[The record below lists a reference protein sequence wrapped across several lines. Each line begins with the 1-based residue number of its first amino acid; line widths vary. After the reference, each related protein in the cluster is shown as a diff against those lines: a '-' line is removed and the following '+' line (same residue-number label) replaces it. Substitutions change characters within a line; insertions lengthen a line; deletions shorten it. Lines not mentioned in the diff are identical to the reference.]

1 MKTLIATLALSLMAL
16 ASAFSGVATAQTSPQ
31 QSAQDTVWIQI
42 AARASL
48 REAQAEAQEFAARL
62 PDVSGFALGGGWYG
76 IVLGP
81 YARNDADRVLQV
93 YRAERQIPRD
103 SFIAFGRN
111 LGNQFYP
118 TAASANTET
127 QPTVESP
134 VLEPIDPAVV
144 TEAPADPAA
153 SAQTLLP
160 DETPA
165 EARRS
170 ESRLTRE
177 ERKDLQIALKA
188 AGFYTS
194 TIDGAFGRG
203 TRGSMSDWQSAR
215 GYAPTGVL
223 TTAQRQ
229 ALMDEYNAPLIS
241 VGMAPLTDTKAGIAL
256 NIPAG
261 EVTFD
266 RYESPF
272 ALFKSSGDLGAQV
285 LLISQPGD
293 KRTLYGLYDIMQTLK
308 IVPLE
313 GPRQR
318 SGNSFTLEGRGNGIV
333 SYTEARLANGE
344 IKGFTLVWPMGD
356 DDRRARVLAEM
367 QNSFERIDGV
377 LDPAAGAD
385 APQNVDLV
393 SGLDVRKP
401 RLSRSG
407 FYVDAKGSVVTTSD
421 VVAGCARVTL
431 DHEYQAEVA
440 FNDSAAGIAV
450 LRPVEPLAPMAVAAL
465 ASASARLQSDI
476 AVSGFSYEGVLGA
489 PSLSWGS
496 LQDVKDL
503 SGNTGVSRLQLTSQP
518 GDAGG
523 PVLTTDGAVQ
533 GMLLSQSKGATQLP
547 DGVSFAANA
556 DSLRSALSSAGVTVT
571 DASAGATALPVGALT
586 RQASG
591 MTVLVSCWE

>member
-1 MKTLIATLALSLMAL
+1 MKTLIATLALALMTL
-16 ASAFSGVATAQTSPQ
+16 ASAFSGVVHAQ
-31 QSAQDTVWIQI
+31 QSSQDTVWIQV

-48 REAQAEAQEFAARL
+48 REAQAEAQNFAAQL

-81 YARNDADRVLQV
+81 YARTDADRVLQV
-93 YRAERQIPRD
+93 YRAEGQIPRD
-103 SFIAFGRN
+103 SFIAFGNN

-118 TAASANTET
+118 TAATANTEP
-127 QPTVESP
+127 QPTVDSP
-134 VLEPIDPAVV
+134 VLEPIDPAVA
-144 TEAPADPAA
+144 TEAPTEPV
-153 SAQTLLP
+153 QTALP

-170 ESRLTRE
+170 ESRLTRD

-194 TIDGAFGRG
+194 SIDGAFGRG
-203 TRGSMSDWQSAR
+203 TRGSMSDWQTAR

-241 VGMAPLTDTKAGIAL
+241 VGMTAVTDTKAGIAMQ
-256 NIPAG
+256 IPAA

-272 ALFKSSGDLGAQV
+272 ALYKSSGDLGAQV
-285 LLISQPGD
+285 LLISQPGNQ
-293 KRTLYGLYDIMQTLK
+293 RTLFGLYDIMQTLK
-308 IVPLE
+308 IVPLD

-356 DDRRARVLAEM
+356 DDRRARVLAAM
-367 QNSFERIDGV
+367 QASFARVDGV

-450 LRPVEPLAPMAVAAL
+450 LRPVEPLAPMAVANL

-503 SGNTGVSRLQLTSQP
+503 SGNAGVSRLQLTSQP

-533 GMLLSQSKGATQLP
+533 GMLLSQNIGANQLP

-556 DSLRSALSSAGVTVT
+556 DSLRSALSTAGVTAT

>member
-1 MKTLIATLALSLMAL
+1 MKTLIATLALALMTL
-16 ASAFSGVATAQTSPQ
+16 ASAFSGVAHAQ
-31 QSAQDTVWIQI
+31 QSSQDTVWIQV

-81 YARNDADRVLQV
+81 YARTDADRVLQV
-93 YRAERQIPRD
+93 YRSERQIPRD

-118 TAASANTET
+118 TAASANTEP

-144 TEAPADPAA
+144 TEAPAEPV
-153 SAQTLLP
+153 QTTLP

-177 ERKDLQIALKA
+177 ERKDLQVALKA

-256 NIPAG
+256 KIPAG

-308 IVPLE
+308 IVPLD

-367 QNSFERIDGV
+367 QTSFERIDGV
-377 LDPAAGAD
+377 LDPAVGAD

-450 LRPVEPLAPMAVAAL
+450 LRPVEPLAPMAVANL

-503 SGNTGVSRLQLTSQP
+503 TGNAGVSRLQLTSQP

-533 GMLLSQSKGATQLP
+533 GMLLSQSKSATQLP
-547 DGVSFAANA
+547 EGVSFAANA
-556 DSLRSALSSAGVTVT
+556 ESLRSALSSAGVTPK

>member
-1 MKTLIATLALSLMAL
+1 MKTLIATLALALMTL
-16 ASAFSGVATAQTSPQ
+16 ASAFSGVAHAQ
-31 QSAQDTVWIQI
+31 QSSQDTVWIQV

-48 REAQAEAQEFAARL
+48 REAQAEAQNFAAQL

-81 YARNDADRVLQV
+81 YARTDADRVLQV
-93 YRAERQIPRD
+93 YRAEGQIPRD
-103 SFIAFGRN
+103 SFIAFGNN

-118 TAASANTET
+118 TAATANTEP
-127 QPTVESP
+127 QPTVDSP
-134 VLEPIDPAVV
+134 VLEPIDPAVA
-144 TEAPADPAA
+144 TEAPTEPV
-153 SAQTLLP
+153 QTALP

-170 ESRLTRE
+170 ESRLTRD

-256 NIPAG
+256 KIPAG

-367 QNSFERIDGV
+367 QTSFERIDGV

-450 LRPVEPLAPMAVAAL
+450 LRPVEPLAPMAVANL

-503 SGNTGVSRLQLTSQP
+503 TGNAGVSRLQLTSQP

-533 GMLLSQSKGATQLP
+533 GMLLSQSKSATQLP
-547 DGVSFAANA
+547 EGVSFAANA
-556 DSLRSALSSAGVTVT
+556 ESLRSALSSAGVTPK

>member
-1 MKTLIATLALSLMAL
+1 MKTLIATLALALMTL
-16 ASAFSGVATAQTSPQ
+16 ASAFSGVAHAQ
-31 QSAQDTVWIQI
+31 QSSQDTVWIQV

-81 YARNDADRVLQV
+81 YARTDADRVLQV
-93 YRAERQIPRD
+93 YRSERQIPRD

-118 TAASANTET
+118 TAASANTEP

-144 TEAPADPAA
+144 TEAPAEPV
-153 SAQTLLP
+153 QTTLP

-177 ERKDLQIALKA
+177 ERKDLQVALKA

-256 NIPAG
+256 KIPAG

-367 QNSFERIDGV
+367 QASFERIDGV

-450 LRPVEPLAPMAVAAL
+450 LRPVEALAPMAVANL

-503 SGNTGVSRLQLTSQP
+503 TGNAGVSRLQLTSQP

-533 GMLLSQSKGATQLP
+533 GMLLSQSKSATQLP
-547 DGVSFAANA
+547 EGVSFAANA
-556 DSLRSALSSAGVTVT
+556 ESLRSALSSAGVTPK

>member
-1 MKTLIATLALSLMAL
+1 MKSLIATLALSLMAL
-16 ASAFSGVATAQTSPQ
+16 ASAFTGVATAQTGTQ
-31 QSAQDTVWIQI
+31 QSAQETVWIQV

-62 PDVSGFALGGGWYG
+62 PDVSGFSLGGGWYG
-76 IVLGP
+76 ILLGP
-81 YARNDADRVLQV
+81 YTRSDADRVLQV

-103 SFIAFGRN
+103 SFIALSSN

-118 TAASANTET
+118 TAATANTEP
-127 QPTVESP
+127 QATVESP

-144 TEAPADPAA
+144 TQAPAEPVE
-153 SAQTLLP
+153 TVLP

-177 ERKDLQIALKA
+177 ERMDLQTALKA

-241 VGMAPLTDTKAGIAL
+241 VGMAPLTDTKAGISMQ
-256 NIPAG
+256 IPAG

-272 ALFKSSGDLGAQV
+272 ALFKSSGDLGAQL

-293 KRTLYGLYDIMQTLK
+293 RRTLYGLYDIMQTLE
-308 IVPLE
+308 IVPLD

-318 SGNSFTLEGRGNGIV
+318 SGDSFTLEGRGNGIV
-333 SYTEARLANGE
+333 SYTEARLTNGE
-344 IKGFTLVWPMGD
+344 IKGFTLVWPTGD
-356 DDRRARVLAEM
+356 DERRARVLAAM
-367 QNSFERIDGV
+367 SASFERIDGV

-385 APQNVDLV
+385 APQNVDLI

-407 FYVDAKGSVVTTSD
+407 FYVDAKGSVATTAD
-421 VVAGCARVTL
+421 VVAGCTRVTL
-431 DHEYQAEVA
+431 DHDYQAEVA
-440 FNDSAAGIAV
+440 YTDTATGIAV
-450 LRPVEPLAPMAVAAL
+450 LRPVEALAPMAVAKL

-503 SGNTGVSRLQLTSQP
+503 SGNPGVSRLQLSSQP

-533 GMLLSQSKGATQLP
+533 GMLLSQTKGATQLP
-547 DGVSFAANA
+547 EGVSFAANA
-556 DSLRSALSSAGVTVT
+556 DTLRAALSSAGVTAS
-571 DASAGATALPVGALT
+571 DASAEATALPVGALT

-591 MTVLVSCWE
+591 MTVLVSCWD

>member
-308 IVPLE
+308 IVPLD

-431 DHEYQAEVA
+431 DHEYQAEVV

-503 SGNTGVSRLQLTSQP
+503 SGNTGVARLQLTSQP

-571 DASAGATALPVGALT
+571 DASAGAAALPVGALT

>member
-1 MKTLIATLALSLMAL
+1 MKTLIATLALALMTL
-16 ASAFSGVATAQTSPQ
+16 ASAFSGVAHAQ
-31 QSAQDTVWIQI
+31 QSSQDTVWIQV

-81 YARNDADRVLQV
+81 YARTDADRVLQV
-93 YRAERQIPRD
+93 YRSERQIPRD

-118 TAASANTET
+118 TAASANTEP

-144 TEAPADPAA
+144 TEAPAEPV
-153 SAQTLLP
+153 QTTLP

-177 ERKDLQIALKA
+177 ERKDLQTALKA

-256 NIPAG
+256 KIPAG

-308 IVPLE
+308 IVPLD

-367 QNSFERIDGV
+367 QTSFERIDGV
-377 LDPAAGAD
+377 LDPAVGAD

-450 LRPVEPLAPMAVAAL
+450 LRPVEPLAPMAVANL

-503 SGNTGVSRLQLTSQP
+503 TGNAGVSRLQLTSQP

-533 GMLLSQSKGATQLP
+533 GMLLSQSKSATQLP
-547 DGVSFAANA
+547 EGVSFAANA
-556 DSLRSALSSAGVTVT
+556 ESLRSALSSAGVTPK
-571 DASAGATALPVGALT
+571 DASAGATALPVGTLT

>member
-144 TEAPADPAA
+144 TEAPADPTA

-308 IVPLE
+308 IVPLD

-465 ASASARLQSDI
+465 ASASARLQSEI

>member
-1 MKTLIATLALSLMAL
+1 MKTLIATLALALMTL
-16 ASAFSGVATAQTSPQ
+16 ASAFSGVAHAQ
-31 QSAQDTVWIQI
+31 QSSQDTVWIQV

-81 YARNDADRVLQV
+81 YARTDADRVLQV
-93 YRAERQIPRD
+93 YRSERQIPRD

-118 TAASANTET
+118 TAASANTEP

-144 TEAPADPAA
+144 TEAPAEPV
-153 SAQTLLP
+153 QTTLP

-177 ERKDLQIALKA
+177 ERKDLQVALKA

-256 NIPAG
+256 KIPAG

-308 IVPLE
+308 IVPLD

-367 QNSFERIDGV
+367 QTSFERIDGV

-440 FNDSAAGIAV
+440 FDDSAAGIAV
-450 LRPVEPLAPMAVAAL
+450 LRPVEPLAPMAVANL

-503 SGNTGVSRLQLTSQP
+503 TGNAGVSRLQLTSQP

-533 GMLLSQSKGATQLP
+533 GMLLSQSKSATQLP
-547 DGVSFAANA
+547 EGVSFAANA
-556 DSLRSALSSAGVTVT
+556 ESLRSALSSAGVTPK

>member
-144 TEAPADPAA
+144 TEAPADPTA

-308 IVPLE
+308 IVPLD

-503 SGNTGVSRLQLTSQP
+503 SGNTGVARLQLTSQP

>member
-16 ASAFSGVATAQTSPQ
+16 ASAFSGAATAQTSTQ

-62 PDVSGFALGGGWYG
+62 PDVSGFSLGGGWYG

-81 YARNDADRVLQV
+81 YARDDADRVLQV

-103 SFIAFGRN
+103 AFIAFGRN
-111 LGNQFYP
+111 LGNRFYP
-118 TAASANTET
+118 TAASTNTEQ

-144 TEAPADPAA
+144 TQAPAEEPVETA
-153 SAQTLLP
+153 LP

-170 ESRLTRE
+170 ESRLTRD
-177 ERKDLQIALKA
+177 ERKDLQVALKA

-194 TIDGAFGRG
+194 SIDGAFGRG

-241 VGMAPLTDTKAGIAL
+241 VGMAPLTDAKAGIAMQV
-256 NIPAG
+256 PAG

-272 ALFKSSGDLGAQV
+272 ALYKSNGDLGAQV

-318 SGNSFTLEGRGNGIV
+318 SGNSFTIEGRGNGIV
-333 SYTEARLANGE
+333 SYTEARVSNGE

-367 QNSFERIDGV
+367 LSSFERIDGV

-407 FYVDAKGSVVTTSD
+407 FYVDTNGSVVTTSD
-421 VVAGCARVTL
+421 VVAGCSRVTL

-440 FNDSAAGIAV
+440 LNDAAAGIAV
-450 LRPVEPLAPMAVAAL
+450 LRPVDALAPMAIAKL
-465 ASASARLQSDI
+465 ASASARLQSDV

-489 PSLSWGS
+489 PSLSWGT

-503 SGNTGVSRLQLTSQP
+503 AGNAGVSRLQLASQP

-523 PVLTTDGAVQ
+523 PILTTDGAVQ
-533 GMLLSQSKGATQLP
+533 GMLLSQSNGSTQLP

-556 DSLRSALSSAGVTVT
+556 ETLRTALTAAGVTA
-571 DASAGATALPVGALT
+571 ASAGANAAAQPVGALT

-591 MTVLVSCWE
+591 MTVLVSCWD